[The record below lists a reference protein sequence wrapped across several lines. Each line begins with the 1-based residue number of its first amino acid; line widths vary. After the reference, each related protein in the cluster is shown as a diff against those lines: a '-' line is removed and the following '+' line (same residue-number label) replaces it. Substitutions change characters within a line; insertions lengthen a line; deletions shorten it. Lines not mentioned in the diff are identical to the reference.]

1 MRPVIAL
8 LILGSIVTSA
18 SAAGTDIRGLV
29 DAQTGHTVISEQQS
43 TTRRTAMMQLLAL
56 PILRPRRCQLR
67 SLVTR
72 RSLWNKLNSSNPV

>member
-43 TTRRTAMMQLLAL
+43 PLRRTNEQ
-56 PILRPRRCQLR
+56 PRRCQLR
-67 SLVTR
+67 SLVTGGR
-72 RSLWNKLNSSNPV
+72 YGTN